1 MKHIDKNQPIG
12 DFLDFVQNENPINWN
27 DIHHS
32 QRHPN
37 LYRDCRDTILVCE
50 QNGLGGYT
58 ERPLMNAS
66 DLHIDHYRKK
76 GMNWPHDVSFD
87 WNNLVVES
95 RNPGYGACYKDNLTR
110 NIADYNSLLN
120 PMIDYPEEMIT
131 YLSNGEMVVRDG
143 LNEATRDKV
152 IFTIGRF
159 NLNHQLLSL
168 NVKLLL
174 DTSSKTI
181 QPSAMMKFVRLLKI
195 MVTPQLLNMHWMHVV
210 HQNKQSDSWTS
221 LVD

>member
-1 MKHIDKNQPIG
+1 MKHIDKSQPIA
-12 DFLDFVQNENPINWN
+12 DFLDFVQNEHPINWN

-37 LYRDCRDTILVCE
+37 LYNDCRNTILVCE
-50 QNGLGGYT
+50 QKGLGGYT

-95 RNPGYGACYKDNLTR
+95 RNPEYGACYKDNLTS

-120 PMIDYPEEMIT
+120 PMVDYPEEMIT
-131 YLSNGEMVVRDG
+131 YLPNGEMVARDG
-143 LNEATRDKV
+143 LNEKSIDKV
-152 IFTIGRF
+152 IFTIARF
-159 NLNHQLLSL
+159 NLNHQLLKPERETLIGYIIKDYTTLSDDEIRL
-168 NVKLLL
+168 ALEDNGYPTVVEYAL
-174 DTSSKTI
+174 DARRAIEQT
-181 QPSAMMKFVRLLKI
+181 V
-195 MVTPQLLNMHWMHVV
+195 
-210 HQNKQSDSWTS
+210 
-221 LVD
+221 